1 MQVQNLRKI
10 FHTTCAFLLFIQF
23 GVTQAQQAG
32 LLYDPEPPLDSAYV
46 RIIVASREGPVDVV
60 VDGRQRL
67 QKLASGE
74 ASEFMVLSAGA
85 HTIALHP
92 AGKSTATLSTQL
104 DVAKGRALTVA
115 FPTLKANT
123 APLLIEDKTNSNKL
137 KALLAIYH
145 LDSKTGTIDI
155 LTADGATKVLSN
167 ITPGSAATIQVNPIE
182 VQLIAVKTGEK
193 SALAKTSLKM
203 TQGGTYSVFLM
214 SGESGKMIAK
224 VGLNKIERYTG
235 K

>member
-1 MQVQNLRKI
+1 MQIQDFRKF
-10 FHTTCAFLLFIQF
+10 FHAICGFLLF
-23 GVTQAQQAG
+23 GLCCVTQAQQAG

-46 RIIVASREGPVDVV
+46 RIIVTSREGPVDVI
-60 VDGRQRL
+60 VDGRQRI
-67 QKLASGE
+67 QKLTSGE

-92 AGKSTATLSTQL
+92 AGKPTAYLSTQL

-115 FPTLKANT
+115 FPALKTNT
-123 APLLIEDKTNSNKL
+123 VPILIEDKTNSNKL
-137 KALLAIYH
+137 KALLAVYH
-145 LDSKTGTIDI
+145 LDSKTGTVDI
-155 LTADGATKVLSN
+155 LTADGVTKVLSN
-167 ITPGSAATIQVNPIE
+167 ITHGSAATIQVNPIE

-214 SGESGKMIAK
+214 AGENGKMMAK

>member
-1 MQVQNLRKI
+1 MQIQGFRK
-10 FHTTCAFLLFIQF
+10 FFLPTCVLLLTGHC
-23 GVTQAQQAG
+23 GVAQAQQAG

-46 RIIVASREGPVDVV
+46 RIIVVSREGPVDVV
-60 VDGRQRL
+60 VDGRQRIR
-67 QKLASGE
+67 KLASGE
-74 ASEFMVLSAGA
+74 ASEFMVLSAGP

-92 AGKSTATLSTQL
+92 AGKPTAHLSTQL

-115 FPTLKANT
+115 FPALKANT
-123 APLLIEDKTNSNKL
+123 SPLLIEDKTNSNKL
-137 KALLAIYH
+137 KALLAVYH
-145 LDSKTGTIDI
+145 LDAKTGPIDI

-167 ITPGSAATIQVNPIE
+167 ITHGSAATIQVNPIE
-182 VQLIAVKTGEK
+182 VELMASKTGEK
-193 SALAKTSLKM
+193 SSLAKTSLKM

-214 SGESGKMIAK
+214 AGESGKMIAK